1 MGHMPH
7 PLFIILI
14 ITIIFLF
21 PNVMLVFKIVREHDC
36 GCGRQVDYATIV
48 DFRFDEFCN
57 VFLFNRNGFRDWTEP
72 NNRAAV
78 STLYNQIAA
87 FMIRIIDSDFI
98 KANNRGFVVVMI
110 DVRKFRYRF
119 NLLRNAFDTLYEIQE
134 LIID

>member
-36 GCGRQVDYATIV
+36 GCGRQVDYAAIV
-48 DFRFDEFCN
+48 DFRLDEFCN
-57 VFLFNRNGFRDWTEP
+57 VIFFNRNGFRDWTEP

-110 DVRKFRYRF
+110 DVRELGYRF